1 MTATLLIVLIL
12 GSVVVMQISET
23 DAQRK
28 ARIQANEAYIVR
40 IACKLGERACAV
52 AQEDAR
58 RVTCKFFPK
67 DCTNR

>member
-1 MTATLLIVLIL
+1 MTLLIILIL
-12 GSVVVMQISET
+12 AGAVAVQFGET

-40 IACKLGERACAV
+40 VACKLGDRACAI
-52 AQEDAR
+52 AKEDAH
-58 RVTCKFFPK
+58 RVTCKLLQE